1 MAFELDHI
9 HFRCENIDEAVEFYL
24 KMFDGQITGRT
35 GTSAMPI
42 VFVNVAGTRLAFS
55 PKRNGTELDSAR
67 SGPPRGIYQ
76 LGLVV
81 DNMDRAVKELKA
93 KGAEFESEPFEA
105 SPGLRIAF
113 MKAPDGVQIELL
125 EYS

>member
-1 MAFELDHI
+1 MTFELDHI
-9 HFRCENIDEAVEFYL
+9 HFRCENIDDAIEFYI

-35 GTSAMPI
+35 GTDAMPI
-42 VFVNVAGTRLAFS
+42 IFVNVAGTKLAFS
-55 PKRNGTELDSAR
+55 PKRNNTEIDSAR
-67 SGPPRGIYQ
+67 SQPAWGIYQ

-81 DNMDRAVKELKA
+81 DNMDRAAKELKA
-93 KGAEFESEPFEA
+93 KGAEFEGEPLEA

-113 MKAPDGVQIELL
+113 MKAPDGVQIELV